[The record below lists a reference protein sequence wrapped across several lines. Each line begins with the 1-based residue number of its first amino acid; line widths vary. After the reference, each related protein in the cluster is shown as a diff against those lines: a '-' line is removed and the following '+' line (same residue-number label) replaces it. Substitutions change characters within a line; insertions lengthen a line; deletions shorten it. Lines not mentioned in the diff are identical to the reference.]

1 MKPERA
7 RSEKHG
13 NPGLEAASK
22 ESATGVPVAPCEPE
36 IQPRPYLFDDFKNP
50 DQSAPMSTQGSSDSF
65 YGSIPVFRGFA
76 SLMDPALYSPLP
88 DDWSIGLA
96 DIVESTTAIAQA
108 RYKAVNMAG
117 AAVIA
122 AVTNALQG
130 REFPFVFGGDGAS
143 FAVSPDDLDRA
154 REALAATATW
164 VKDDLDLVMR
174 VALVPVTAVRAQGL
188 DVRVARFGPSPNLS
202 YAMFSGGGL
211 GWAEGAMKRGEF
223 AVKVAPSGTQPDLTG
238 LSCRFEEIPSV
249 RGLILSVLV
258 VPARNADASAF
269 RKVIEDIIAL
279 VERSPDAGRPVPPG
293 GPSLRWPPAG
303 LDYEAR
309 AQRGGPLFKRRVGVL
324 AHTLFAYLIMRYG
337 IKVGGFAPKTYVQQ
351 VVENSDFRKYDD
363 GLRMILDCT
372 PELESAL
379 TQRLAQAASAGVA
392 RYGLHRQ
399 DAAMMTCF
407 TPSALRSDHVHFIDG
422 ARGGY
427 AAAATALKATLA

>member
-1 MKPERA
+1 MTTAEGSER
-7 RSEKHG
+7 
-13 NPGLEAASK
+13 
-22 ESATGVPVAPCEPE
+22 
-36 IQPRPYLFDDFKNP
+36 
-50 DQSAPMSTQGSSDSF
+50 F
-65 YGSIPVFRGFA
+65 YGSIPVFRGFGR
-76 SLMDPALYSPLP
+76 LMDPALYSPLP
-88 DDWSIGLA
+88 DDWHIGVA
-96 DIVESTTAIAQA
+96 DIVESTRAIAEA

-122 AVTNALQG
+122 SVTNALDG

-143 FAVSPDDLDRA
+143 FAVSPGDLDRA
-154 REALAATATW
+154 REALAATAAW

-174 VALVPVTAVRAQGL
+174 VALVPVAAVRSNGL

-211 GWAEGAMKRGEF
+211 GWAEAAMKRGEF
-223 AVKVAPSGTQPDLTG
+223 AVPPAPSGTQPDLTG

-249 RGLILSVLV
+249 RGLILSVLI
-258 VPARNADASAF
+258 VPARGADPVAF
-269 RKVIEDIIAL
+269 RGLIEDVIAL
-279 VERSPDAGRPVPPG
+279 AERSPDAGRPVPPG
-293 GPSLRWPPAG
+293 GPPLRWPPAG
-303 LDYEAR
+303 VEFEAR
-309 AQRGGPLFKRRVGVL
+309 AARGGSLFKRRARVL
-324 AHTLFAYLIMRYG
+324 AHTLFAYLVMRFG
-337 IKVGGFAPKTYVQQ
+337 ISVGGFVPKTYVQQ

-372 PELESAL
+372 PQLEREL
-379 TQRLAQAASAGVA
+379 TQRLGAAASAGIA

-427 AAAATALKATLA
+427 ASAATALKAAAA

>member
-1 MKPERA
+1 MTA
-7 RSEKHG
+7 ANGSE
-13 NPGLEAASK
+13 P
-22 ESATGVPVAPCEPE
+22 
-36 IQPRPYLFDDFKNP
+36 
-50 DQSAPMSTQGSSDSF
+50 F
-65 YGSIPVFRGFA
+65 YDSIPVFRGFGR
-76 SLMDPALYSPLP
+76 LMDPALYSPLP
-88 DDWSIGLA
+88 DDWTIGVA
-96 DIVESTTAIAQA
+96 DIVESTKAIAAQ

-122 AVTNALQG
+122 AVTNALDG

-154 REALAATATW
+154 REALAATASW

-174 VALVPVTAVRAQGL
+174 VALVPVSAIRAQGL
-188 DVRVARFGPSPNLS
+188 DVRVARFGPSANLS

-211 GWAEGAMKRGEF
+211 GWAEALMKRGEF
-223 AVKVAPSGTQPDLTG
+223 AVEAARSGTQPDLTG
-238 LSCRFEEIPSV
+238 LSCRFEEMPAT

-258 VPARNADASAF
+258 VPALDADPAAF
-269 RKVIEDIIAL
+269 RKVIEDIIDL

-293 GPSLRWPPAG
+293 GPPLRWPPAG
-303 LDYEAR
+303 VEYEAR
-309 AQRGGPLFKRRVGVL
+309 AARGGSLTRRRVSVL
-324 AHTLFAYLIMRYG
+324 ANTLFAYVVMRFG
-337 IKVGGFAPKTYVQQ
+337 IKVGGFVPKTYITQ

-372 PELESAL
+372 EELERAL
-379 TQRLAQAASAGVA
+379 TKRLEAAASHRII

-407 TPSALRSDHVHFIDG
+407 TPSAMRSDHVHFIDG

-427 AAAATALKATLA
+427 ASAATALKAMAA

>member
-1 MKPERA
+1 MT
-7 RSEKHG
+7 
-13 NPGLEAASK
+13 
-22 ESATGVPVAPCEPE
+22 SA
-36 IQPRPYLFDDFKNP
+36 
-50 DQSAPMSTQGSSDSF
+50 F
-65 YGSIPVFRGFA
+65 YSGIPVFRGFT

-88 DDWSIGLA
+88 DGWSVGVA
-96 DIVESTTAIAQA
+96 DIVDSTKAIAAQ

-122 AVTNALQG
+122 AVTNALEG

-143 FAVSPDDLDRA
+143 FAVAPNDLEPA

-164 VKDDLDLVMR
+164 VREDLDLRMR
-174 VALVPVTAVRAQGL
+174 IALVAVSAIRAQGL
-188 DVRVARFGPSPNLS
+188 DVRVARFGPSANLS

-211 GWAEGAMKRGEF
+211 AWADAAMKRGEF
-223 AVKVAPSGTQPDLTG
+223 AITEAPAGTQPDLSG
-238 LSCRFEEIPSV
+238 LSCRFEVIPAA

-258 VPARNADASAF
+258 MPAQGADPSAF
-269 RKVIEDIIAL
+269 RNVIEDIIHL
-279 VERSPDAGRPVPPG
+279 VERSPDAGRPVPPQ
-293 GPSLRWPPAG
+293 GPPLTWPPQG

-309 AQRGGPLFKRRVGVL
+309 TKRGGPLLARRASVL
-324 AHTLFAYLIMRYG
+324 AYTLFVYLIMRFDL
-337 IKVGGFAPKTYVQQ
+337 KVGGFVPKLYRRQ

-372 PELESAL
+372 PELERAL
-379 TQRLAQAASAGVA
+379 SDRLATAARDGIV
-392 RYGLHRQ
+392 RYGLHQQ

-427 AAAATALKATLA
+427 ASAATALKVMMA

>member
-1 MKPERA
+1 
-7 RSEKHG
+7 
-13 NPGLEAASK
+13 
-22 ESATGVPVAPCEPE
+22 
-36 IQPRPYLFDDFKNP
+36 
-50 DQSAPMSTQGSSDSF
+50 MSTAADSDSF
-65 YGSIPVFRGFA
+65 YGRIPVFRGFA

-88 DDWSIGLA
+88 DDWSIGVA
-96 DIVESTTAIAQA
+96 DIVESTRAIAEA

-117 AAVIA
+117 AAVIS
-122 AVTNALQG
+122 AVTNALEG

-143 FAVSPDDLDRA
+143 FAVAPDDLARA
-154 REALAATATW
+154 REALAATAGW
-164 VKDDLDLVMR
+164 VRDDLNLAMR
-174 VALVPVTAVRAQGL
+174 VALVPVAAVRGQGL

-211 GWAEGAMKRGEF
+211 GWAEAAMKRGEF
-223 AVKVAPSGTQPDLTG
+223 AVEVAPSGTQPDLTG
-238 LSCRFEEIPSV
+238 LSCRFEEIPSA
-249 RGLILSVLV
+249 RGVILAVLV
-258 VPARNADASAF
+258 VPARNADTNAF
-269 RKVIEDIIAL
+269 RKVIEDVIAL
-279 VERSPDAGRPVPPG
+279 VERSPDAGRPVPPD
-293 GPSLRWPPAG
+293 GPPLRWPPAG
-303 LDYEAR
+303 VDYEAR
-309 AQRGGPLFKRRVGVL
+309 ARRGGSLLRRRAGVL

-337 IKVGGFAPKTYVQQ
+337 IKVGGFVPKAYVRQ

-372 PELESAL
+372 PELERAL

-427 AAAATALKATLA
+427 ASAATALKATLA